1 MRRLFAAGLVALL
14 IIAAFALTGCGGG
27 GGGQAAAPAG
37 GGEATAP
44 APAPVAAAPAVADD
58 RSPTETVVYGPLP
71 SDPSVVPS
79 AVVDR
84 VAAKQPMVIFFFD
97 STQRDTDEARAAVDA
112 AIKPYRGLIDLV
124 AFNVGKYVNSS
135 TGEIITDAAI
145 KTDDNASRAIKLAD
159 AMEVKFTP
167 YVIVTDSYGYVVW
180 RGRGPW
186 DAKSIETQVIKA
198 TQ

>member
-1 MRRLFAAGLVALL
+1 VP
-14 IIAAFALTGCGGG
+14 
-27 GGGQAAAPAG
+27 AAPA
-37 GGEATAP
+37 
-44 APAPVAAAPAVADD
+44 AVDD
-58 RSPTETVVYGPLP
+58 RSPTETVAYGPLP

-79 AVVDR
+79 AVADR

-97 STQRDTDEARAAVDA
+97 NTQRDTDEARAAVDA

-135 TGEIITDAAI
+135 TGEIIVDPKI
-145 KTDDNASRAIKLAD
+145 KADGTASPAIKLAD
-159 AMEVKFTP
+159 AMEIKFTP
-167 YVIVTDSYGYVVW
+167 FVVVTDSYGYVVW